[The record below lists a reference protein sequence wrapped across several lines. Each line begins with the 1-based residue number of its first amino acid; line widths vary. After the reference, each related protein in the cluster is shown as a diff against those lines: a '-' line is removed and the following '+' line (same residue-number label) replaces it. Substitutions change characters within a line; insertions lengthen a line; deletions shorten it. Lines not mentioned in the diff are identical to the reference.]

1 MALTTEVMASF
12 YQDSVILM
20 RVAAQIRGQPGVR
33 EVAMFMGT
41 PANHA
46 VLEQAGLVTEA
57 GRKAG
62 PNDLIITV
70 DADSEDTAAGAIT
83 AAKAALNE
91 TRKTQE
97 TSTEVR
103 PRTIESALRALP
115 SANIVSL
122 SIPGAY
128 VKAEALSALRRNL
141 HLFIFSDNVPLADE
155 IEIKREAAK
164 RNRLCMG
171 PDQGSAYLGGIG
183 LGFANVVRRG
193 RIGCVAASGTGLQA
207 VASRLDALG
216 EGVSHAIGVGGRDLS
231 EAVSGLMTLQA
242 LDALAADADTQAI
255 VLISKPPHPSVL
267 DRVKAK
273 LAQIDKPSVVCCIG
287 APAAVAAKTIFVE
300 TLDQAADAVI
310 AALSGRAWNAARF
323 SEADRVAREWADLK
337 QRPHAQGRLIIGLY
351 TGGTLAYETRH
362 LLNGALGRDHPH
374 RILDLGD
381 DEYTV
386 GRPHPMIDPTLR
398 TEMVRMAGADPE
410 VAVLLLDL
418 VLGQGAHENPAE
430 SLAAA
435 VSDAQRIAR
444 DGGRRLDCL
453 ATILGTAGDPQNLS
467 AQAAQLQA
475 AGIHLLASNADAARC
490 AAMLVQ
496 PELQAKW
503 LNEKGRAT

>member
-1 MALTTEVMASF
+1 MALTTELMVSF

-20 RVAAQIRGQPGVR
+20 RVAAQVRGQPGVR

-46 VLEQAGLVTEA
+46 VLEQASLVTDA

-70 DADSEDTAAGAIT
+70 DADGEDTAARAIT
-83 AAKAALNE
+83 AAKAALLE
-91 TRKTQE
+91 SRTTQE
-97 TSTEVR
+97 ASAEVR

-115 SANIVSL
+115 TANIVSL

-141 HLFIFSDNVPLADE
+141 HLFIFSDNVSIDDE
-155 IEIKREAAK
+155 IQIKREAVK
-164 RNRLCMG
+164 RSLLCMG
-171 PDQGSAYLGGIG
+171 PDQGTAYLGGIG
-183 LGFANVVRRG
+183 LGFANVVKRG
-193 RIGCVAASGTGLQA
+193 RVGCVAASGTGLQA
-207 VASRLDALG
+207 VVSRLDALG
-216 EGVSHAIGVGGRDLS
+216 EGISHAIGVGGRDLS
-231 EAVSGLMTLQA
+231 EAVDGAMTLQA
-242 LDALAADADTQAI
+242 LDALAADAGTQAI

-267 DRVKAK
+267 ARVKAK

-287 APAAVAAKTIFVE
+287 APPEAAGRTVFVE
-300 TLDQAADAVI
+300 TLDQAADAAVARLSGQSWRAATFTDRNRVAQQW
-310 AALSGRAWNAARF
+310 AALRQHTNACGRQI
-323 SEADRVAREWADLK
+323 L
-337 QRPHAQGRLIIGLY
+337 GLY

-362 LLNGALGRDHPH
+362 LLANALGADHPH

-386 GRPHPMIDPTLR
+386 GRPHPMIDPILR
-398 TEMVRMAGADPE
+398 TEMIRKAGADPA
-410 VAVLLLDL
+410 VGVLLLDL

-435 VSDAQRIAR
+435 VADAQRIAG
-444 DGGRRLDCL
+444 DGGRQIACL
-453 ATILGTAGDPQNLS
+453 AYILGTAGDPQDLA

-490 AAMLVQ
+490 AAMRVQ

-503 LNEKGRAT
+503 LNEKETA